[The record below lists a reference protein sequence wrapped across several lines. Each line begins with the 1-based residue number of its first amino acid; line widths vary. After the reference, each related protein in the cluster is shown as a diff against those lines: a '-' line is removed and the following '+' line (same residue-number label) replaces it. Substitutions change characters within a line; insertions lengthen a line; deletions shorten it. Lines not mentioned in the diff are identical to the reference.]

1 MAIRARCRRWAG
13 GLYAAVFLLRAYRG
27 NGMGETIRLHVYLCA
42 VRSGNYGHFYPGT
55 GKVPDGLEG
64 GYL

>member
-27 NGMGETIRLHVYLCA
+27 MEWVEPFVCTSTCA
-42 VRSGNYGHFYPGT
+42 QEAVAALRSKGR
-55 GKVPDGLEG
+55 
-64 GYL
+64 

>member
-27 NGMGETIRLHVYLCA
+27 NEMGGAIRLHV
-42 VRSGNYGHFYPGT
+42 
-55 GKVPDGLEG
+55 
-64 GYL
+64 